1 MQGVECPEKVVVMFY
16 PYCKEDL
23 MGSFF
28 KKGVL
33 AFSLLAAGVP
43 AKGLYLEGTLG
54 IAKAD
59 YVEQERPRRL
69 RQADDHVG
77 ECFEY
82 SDCVNTGPTGD
93 YAPRDRVKYE
103 GYGPV
108 LDLKVGYGW
117 EKLAVFGVAQ
127 GTYTEGFHEFDCY
140 VVEEPVEYNGDDDG
154 YAFHNHRVEHEDYLR
169 YSELHSFSTRLFF
182 GAGFTLF
189 PFANKES
196 PLTGFHAGAS
206 FGFSIIETQVEEE
219 KSGVVDRNHGA
230 VEITSAPNYSL
241 TFDVGHTWSVNEK
254 WNMGIALTAAFENP
268 VEFEKEYSMF
278 NLHTIWVGLRFAR
291 K

>member
-1 MQGVECPEKVVVMFY
+1 M
-16 PYCKEDL
+16 
-23 MGSFF
+23 
-28 KKGVL
+28 KKIFESCILVI
-33 AFSLLAAGVP
+33 SILAAGAS
-43 AKGLYLEGTLG
+43 AKGLYLEGSLG

-69 RQADDHVG
+69 QQADDHVG
-77 ECFEY
+77 ECLDIEGCK
-82 SDCVNTGPTGD
+82 DTGPSGD
-93 YAPRDRVKYE
+93 YAPRDRVEYV

-117 EKLAVFGVAQ
+117 EKLAVFGVIQ
-127 GTYTEGFHEFDCY
+127 GTYTEGFHVFDCY
-140 VVEEPVEYNGDDDG
+140 VMSKPVEYNGDHEG
-154 YAFHNHRVEHEDYLR
+154 YAFHNHRVEYEDYLR

-182 GAGFTLF
+182 GAGFTVF
-189 PFANKES
+189 PFAKKES

-219 KSGVVDRNHGA
+219 KTGVADRNHGA
-230 VEITSAPNYSL
+230 IEITSAPNYSL

-268 VEFEKEYSMF
+268 VESEKEYSMF